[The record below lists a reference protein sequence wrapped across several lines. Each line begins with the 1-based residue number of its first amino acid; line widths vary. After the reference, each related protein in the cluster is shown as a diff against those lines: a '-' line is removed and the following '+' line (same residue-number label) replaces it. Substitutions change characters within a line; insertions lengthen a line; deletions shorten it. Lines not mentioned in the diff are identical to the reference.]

1 MNWKDAI
8 TTVLRSA
15 GEPMHYADIAK
26 SVAKSGFRKKTEL
39 GATPANTVAVTI
51 GNSLN
56 TEGDNSPFVRSTR
69 GYYALRETA
78 GIASPEEESATAA
91 VSPVTGIINA
101 LGMYWER
108 SKVAWRTEPKLL
120 GRQQQDSKSVNFCN
134 QVGIY
139 FLHDSQ
145 GIVYVGRTT
154 DQSLGRRLQQHT
166 VDRLNGRW
174 DRFSWFGIYPVEE
187 DGALRTTVDVS
198 HVGLDVVIST
208 LEAVLI
214 EGLEPR
220 QNRRRGDDFQAVEF
234 LQSEDPA
241 IEQARQQA
249 VLAQMARQLGNSN

>member
-1 MNWKDAI
+1 
-8 TTVLRSA
+8 
-15 GEPMHYADIAK
+15 MHYADIARE
-26 SVAKSGFRKKTEL
+26 VAKKGLRKKSEL
-39 GATPANTVAVTI
+39 GATPANTVAVSI
-51 GNSLN
+51 GNSLKN
-56 TEGDNSPFVRSTR
+56 EGDQSPFIRSER
-69 GYYALRETA
+69 GYYNLRENE
-78 GIASPEEESATAA
+78 GRVPPEEESPTAT
-91 VSPVTGIINA
+91 VSPITGIVNA

-108 SKVAWRTEPKLL
+108 NKVIWKAEPKLL
-120 GRQQQDSKSVNFCN
+120 GKQQQDSKPVNFCN

-174 DRFSWFGIYPVEE
+174 DRFSWFGIYPVDE
-187 DGALRTTVDVS
+187 DGSLRTAVDVS
-198 HVGLDVVIST
+198 KVGLDVVIST

-234 LQSEDPA
+234 LQSEDPV

-249 VLAQMARQLGNSN
+249 VLAQMAKQLGNSSN